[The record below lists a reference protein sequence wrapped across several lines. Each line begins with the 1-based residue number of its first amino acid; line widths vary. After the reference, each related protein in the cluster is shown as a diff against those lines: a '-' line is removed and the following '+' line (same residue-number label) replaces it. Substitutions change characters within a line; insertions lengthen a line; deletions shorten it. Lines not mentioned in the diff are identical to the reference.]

1 MLISLG
7 ASTNIKDRKGRTPGD
22 FKTYFDTKVLL
33 KIGNTTFFHPSICF
47 HLSLLPSSHLAHCG
61 AEKGQLETVQ
71 VLTEHKSIKKNW
83 DDTKRK
89 ITLICPTKSC
99 SLRREELYGTKTGRG
114 ICLCMKWESFET
126 LVLSS
131 LSITVMIIESYSWSR
146 CPGSTIWQEGSGE
159 VASQSE
165 GGRARR
171 PEQGEAGCR
180 GRVKDWQEDEKW

>member
-71 VLTEHKSIKKNW
+71 VLTEHKSIKKKKKNY
-83 DDTKRK
+83 
-89 ITLICPTKSC
+89 LN
-99 SLRREELYGTKTGRG
+99 
-114 ICLCMKWESFET
+114 
-126 LVLSS
+126 LSNKK
-131 LSITVMIIESYSWSR
+131 LL
-146 CPGSTIWQEGSGE
+146 
-159 VASQSE
+159 A
-165 GGRARR
+165 
-171 PEQGEAGCR
+171 EAG
-180 GRVKDWQEDEKW
+180 GTLWDENGTGDLPLHEVRIF